1 MMLRIH
7 LYFDPDVA
15 SFKLASLADT
25 NIHVNMYI
33 YLSYIAEAL
42 PSESLFKH
50 FISDTYMYIQHVNYL
65 LDVWMC
71 DLFQQVF
78 LASI

>member
-65 LDVWMC
+65 LHVWMC
-71 DLFQQVF
+71 DPFQQVF